1 VPPTTECLADGL
13 GRLAACQK
21 KHKFL
26 SEQGLHRPDGISK
39 RYVPSIY
46 HLSNTM
52 DAIGRGGLGRR
63 CTKAAS
69 RRPFPRSPHRDI
81 YPKLYLVAPAPRGR
95 LSHLGA
101 NAGRQNLSSADAIVF
116 FTLLIS
122 FPSPR
127 NVPSTSAGSPV
138 WQTVSPRAPPELAA
152 QYRRPRPLPPVH
164 SPPIP
169 QNTAMPP
176 GLLNLTS
183 LVQYKMAPP

>member
-52 DAIGRGGLGRR
+52 DAIGRGGLGRW

-116 FTLLIS
+116 LLYLFLS
-122 FPSPR
+122 HRP
-127 NVPSTSAGSPV
+127 GMCL
-138 WQTVSPRAPPELAA
+138 Q
-152 QYRRPRPLPPVH
+152 RRQDLLYGRQCRLEPRPSWPPNIVALDH
-164 SPPIP
+164 YPRCTHP
-169 QNTAMPP
+169 QSHKTRPCRQAF
-176 GLLNLTS
+176 LT
-183 LVQYKMAPP
+183 